1 MIKSEDQLSLQYRRL
16 LPALDERG
24 RREWAPS
31 EVMALGRRGA
41 VALVQRATGL
51 SRNTIVRGI
60 REITERERAEKDG
73 VDGAGGPDDAGSG
86 GARRVRRPGAGQ
98 KPITE
103 REPELL
109 AALEA
114 LVEPTSRGDPQSPLR
129 WTIKSLRVLAGE
141 LVAQGHRVSFRTVG
155 KLLKG
160 LGYSLQGNRKTIE
173 GSAHP
178 DRDAQF
184 GYIAR
189 QCRTRLRGDAA
200 PVLSVDTKKKELVG
214 RYRNVG
220 REWRPSSEP
229 EPVKVH
235 DFAGPLGRANPY
247 GVYDIGDDSAWVS
260 VGVSADTAEFAV
272 ASIRRWWDE
281 LGAER
286 YDDAG
291 EILLTADGGGSNG
304 HRNRLWKL
312 ELQGL
317 ADELGRKI
325 VVCHFPPGTSKWNR
339 IEHKLFSQIT
349 RNWRG
354 KVLEDYATVVSLIGA
369 TRTESGL
376 EVYSALDERVYEKGR
391 KVSDEEMGS
400 VNIRR
405 HRFHGDWNYTIAPRG
420 TRA

>member
-24 RREWAPS
+24 RREWAAS
-31 EVMALGRRGA
+31 EAMALGRRGA
-41 VALVQRATGL
+41 LALVQRATGL
-51 SRNTIVRGI
+51 SRNTIVRGV
-60 REITERERAEKDG
+60 REITERERADPGAAG
-73 VDGAGGPDDAGSG
+73 VPGDASCEDV
-86 GARRVRRPGAGQ
+86 RRVRRPGAGQ

-129 WTIKSLRVLAGE
+129 WTIKSLRVLADE

-173 GSAHP
+173 GNQHP

-184 GYIAR
+184 GYIDR
-189 QCRTRLRGDAA
+189 QCRARLRGDTA

-214 RYRNVG
+214 RFKNGG
-220 REWRPSSEP
+220 REWGPAGEP
-229 EPVKVH
+229 EPVKTH
-235 DFAGPLGRANPY
+235 DFRGPLGRVSPY
-247 GVYDIGDDSAWVS
+247 GVYDLGDDSAWVS

-272 ASIRRWWDE
+272 ASIRRWWE
-281 LGAER
+281 KLGAER
-286 YDDAG
+286 HSDAA

-317 ADELGRKI
+317 ADELGKKI

-369 TRTESGL
+369 TRTEAGL

-391 KVSDEEMGS
+391 KVSDEEMAS

-420 TRA
+420 MRA

>member
-16 LPALDERG
+16 LPALNERG
-24 RREWAPS
+24 RREWAAS
-31 EVMALGRRGA
+31 EAMALGRRGA

-51 SRNTIVRGI
+51 SRNTIVRGV
-60 REITERERAEKDG
+60 REITERERADPG
-73 VDGAGGPDDAGSG
+73 GASSPEGTPCE

-109 AALEA
+109 AALKA

-129 WTIKSLRVLAGE
+129 WTIKSLRVLADE

-173 GSAHP
+173 GNQHP

-184 GYIAR
+184 GYIDR
-189 QCRTRLRGDAA
+189 QCRARLRGDSA

-214 RYRNVG
+214 RFKNGG
-220 REWRPSSEP
+220 REWGPASEP
-229 EPVKVH
+229 EPVKTH
-235 DFAGPLGRANPY
+235 DFRGPLGRVSPY
-247 GVYDIGDDSAWVS
+247 GVYDVGDDSAWVS
-260 VGVSADTAEFAV
+260 VGTGADTAEFAV
-272 ASIRRWWDE
+272 ASLRRWWE
-281 LGAER
+281 KLGAER
-286 YDDAG
+286 YSDAA
-291 EILLTADGGGSNG
+291 EILVTADGGGSNG

-317 ADELGRKI
+317 ADELGKKI

-369 TRTESGL
+369 TRTEQGL

-391 KVSDEEMGS
+391 KVSDEQMAS
-400 VNIRR
+400 VNLRR